1 MSNFFIKCRTFN
13 SSLAAVAYSEIISD
27 NCKGSTAI
35 HYHSLLHKAFKSAV
49 KRRIILTNPCDQAD
63 RPRMTQFISS
73 YYNQFEVRRL
83 LDAIEDDP
91 LRIVIVL
98 TAYYGL
104 RRSEVLGIKWE
115 AIDFENKEI
124 RIAHKIVNEKQN
136 GKRVAVG
143 HDSMKTKSSY
153 RTLPLLPPV
162 EEELKIEK
170 EKQAKAAAREREREK
185 ARKAKEL
192 AIQKEKEAK
201 AKAKQKEKER
211 KEKEL
216 AKQKEI
222 AQRQKEREAE
232 KARKA
237 KELAIQKER
246 EAKAKAKEREKAA
259 REKALAAAKEKEK
272 IARERAKLKAKQQAE
287 KEKLKAKQKADLE
300 KQRLKEK
307 SVKQK
312 NAEIKE
318 DLNSVE

>member
-1 MSNFFIKCRTFN
+1 MLTGFICIFYNSVAVVRVIISFGYKIFSANGYKQQIEERIKEFFN
-13 SSLAAVAYSEIISD
+13 SDRYILKEVTGDDLNDFYSEIISD

-49 KRRIILTNPCDQAD
+49 KRRIIPANPCDQAD

-73 YYNQFEVRRL
+73 YYNQFEIKKL

-115 AIDFENKEI
+115 AIDFENKEV

-170 EKQAKAAAREREREK
+170 ERQ
-185 ARKAKEL
+185 RKM
-192 AIQKEKEAK
+192 
-201 AKAKQKEKER
+201 
-211 KEKEL
+211 
-216 AKQKEI
+216 
-222 AQRQKEREAE
+222 
-232 KARKA
+232 
-237 KELAIQKER
+237 
-246 EAKAKAKEREKAA
+246 
-259 REKALAAAKEKEK
+259 
-272 IARERAKLKAKQQAE
+272 KLLMK
-287 KEKLKAKQKADLE
+287 
-300 KQRLKEK
+300 K
-307 SVKQK
+307 SVF
-312 NAEIKE
+312 I
-318 DLNSVE
+318 